1 MFCNVFRVYP
11 SNRLDSLSL
20 KLVVA
25 NFLLDP
31 FTYVLFKKNFKR
43 NLKQSITELTEF
55 IGDGSFSQRLKKQS
69 SRDNNGN
76 KKENSSRVGHGQFA
90 KTSMFQDD
98 KPCNLAYCKSWHCG
112 ITFNLEAYHKVSHL
126 GLFRSSHIWRL
137 IKKIAMAISAT
148 AVVNAESWG
157 ENVTVA
163 RKISASCKRRPKKD
177 YGPSRSLIS
186 L

>member
-1 MFCNVFRVYP
+1 MHTLLQRIKSSVVDAVRSIHTISSPVQLQAEGVSRLLSNFFFVILLLILVYSFNFQIRVFCNVFRVYP

-98 KPCNLAYCKSWHCG
+98 KPTLRIVNLD
-112 ITFNLEAYHKVSHL
+112 
-126 GLFRSSHIWRL
+126 
-137 IKKIAMAISAT
+137 T
-148 AVVNAESWG
+148 AA
-157 ENVTVA
+157 
-163 RKISASCKRRPKKD
+163 
-177 YGPSRSLIS
+177 
-186 L
+186 

>member
-55 IGDGSFSQRLKKQS
+55 IGDASFSQRLKKQS
-69 SRDNNGN
+69 SRDNSGSKKGN
-76 KKENSSRVGHGQFA
+76 TSGVGHGQFA

-98 KPCNLAYCKSWHCG
+98 KPTLRIVNLD
-112 ITFNLEAYHKVSHL
+112 
-126 GLFRSSHIWRL
+126 
-137 IKKIAMAISAT
+137 T
-148 AVVNAESWG
+148 AA
-157 ENVTVA
+157 
-163 RKISASCKRRPKKD
+163 
-177 YGPSRSLIS
+177 
-186 L
+186 

>member
-1 MFCNVFRVYP
+1 MDAVRSIHTISSPVQLQAEGVSRLLSNFFFVILLLILVYSFNFQIRVFCNVFRVYP

-98 KPCNLAYCKSWHCG
+98 KPTLRIVNLD
-112 ITFNLEAYHKVSHL
+112 
-126 GLFRSSHIWRL
+126 
-137 IKKIAMAISAT
+137 T
-148 AVVNAESWG
+148 AA
-157 ENVTVA
+157 
-163 RKISASCKRRPKKD
+163 
-177 YGPSRSLIS
+177 
-186 L
+186 

>member
-1 MFCNVFRVYP
+1 MHTLLQRIKSSVVDAVRSIHTISSPVQLQAEGVSRLLSNFFFVILLLILVYSFNFQIRVFCNVFRVYP

-69 SRDNNGN
+69 SGDNNGN

-98 KPCNLAYCKSWHCG
+98 KPTLRIVNLD
-112 ITFNLEAYHKVSHL
+112 
-126 GLFRSSHIWRL
+126 
-137 IKKIAMAISAT
+137 T
-148 AVVNAESWG
+148 AA
-157 ENVTVA
+157 
-163 RKISASCKRRPKKD
+163 
-177 YGPSRSLIS
+177 
-186 L
+186 

>member
-1 MFCNVFRVYP
+1 MDAVRSIHTISSPVQLQAEGVSRLLSNFFFVILLLILVYSFNFQIRVFCNVFRVYP

-43 NLKQSITELTEF
+43 NLRQSITELTEF

-98 KPCNLAYCKSWHCG
+98 KPTLRIVNLD
-112 ITFNLEAYHKVSHL
+112 
-126 GLFRSSHIWRL
+126 
-137 IKKIAMAISAT
+137 T
-148 AVVNAESWG
+148 AA
-157 ENVTVA
+157 
-163 RKISASCKRRPKKD
+163 
-177 YGPSRSLIS
+177 
-186 L
+186 

>member
-1 MFCNVFRVYP
+1 MRWNILRKHQRFLGACSSSEDYYSFNSTFLFNFQIRVFCNVFRVYP

-20 KLVVA
+20 KLVIA

-55 IGDGSFSQRLKKQS
+55 IGDASFSQRLKKQS

-98 KPCNLAYCKSWHCG
+98 KPTLRIVNLD
-112 ITFNLEAYHKVSHL
+112 
-126 GLFRSSHIWRL
+126 
-137 IKKIAMAISAT
+137 T
-148 AVVNAESWG
+148 AA
-157 ENVTVA
+157 
-163 RKISASCKRRPKKD
+163 
-177 YGPSRSLIS
+177 
-186 L
+186 

>member
-1 MFCNVFRVYP
+1 MDAVRSIHTISSPVQLQAEGVSRLLSNFFFVILLLILVYSFNFQIRVFCNVFRVYP

-20 KLVVA
+20 KLVLA

-98 KPCNLAYCKSWHCG
+98 KPTLRIVNLD
-112 ITFNLEAYHKVSHL
+112 
-126 GLFRSSHIWRL
+126 
-137 IKKIAMAISAT
+137 T
-148 AVVNAESWG
+148 AA
-157 ENVTVA
+157 
-163 RKISASCKRRPKKD
+163 
-177 YGPSRSLIS
+177 
-186 L
+186 

>member
-1 MFCNVFRVYP
+1 MDAVRSIHTISSPVQLQAEGVSRLLSNFFFVILLLILVYSFNFQIRVFCNVFRVYP

-76 KKENSSRVGHGQFA
+76 KKKNSSRVGHGQFA

-98 KPCNLAYCKSWHCG
+98 KPTLRIVNLD
-112 ITFNLEAYHKVSHL
+112 
-126 GLFRSSHIWRL
+126 
-137 IKKIAMAISAT
+137 T
-148 AVVNAESWG
+148 AA
-157 ENVTVA
+157 
-163 RKISASCKRRPKKD
+163 
-177 YGPSRSLIS
+177 
-186 L
+186 

>member
-1 MFCNVFRVYP
+1 MHALLQRIKSSVVDAVRSIHTISSPVQLQAEGVSRLLSNFFFVILLLILVYSFNFQIRVFCNVFRVYP

-98 KPCNLAYCKSWHCG
+98 KPTLRIVNLD
-112 ITFNLEAYHKVSHL
+112 
-126 GLFRSSHIWRL
+126 
-137 IKKIAMAISAT
+137 T
-148 AVVNAESWG
+148 AA
-157 ENVTVA
+157 
-163 RKISASCKRRPKKD
+163 
-177 YGPSRSLIS
+177 
-186 L
+186 